1 MARFI
6 VGDVVVVPFPFS
18 DLSDSKRRPALV
30 LAVLTGNDLILGQ
43 MPLTS
48 TVILDKILVFWR
60 SEFAQLE
67 RERR

>member
-1 MARFI
+1 
-6 VGDVVVVPFPFS
+6 VVVVPFPFS